1 MAASENRAIALNV
14 SESGAPRTTSSR
26 TCCWADRSCSATSD
40 DAVWVVVDGN
50 SVVRVIRE
58 SASGQ
63 PARIPVDSAAVTSR
77 FPGAIT
83 ELQVCRDGT
92 RVSMVIDGQV
102 VLAGVEQTP
111 GGEFA
116 LTFPRRLGFGL
127 GNSVV
132 SLSWRTGD
140 DMVVTRNDPAHPV
153 SYVNLDGVNSDG
165 PSNNLVMPV
174 SAVAANPS
182 AVYVA
187 DARGVLQLLAT
198 SAGNGQAWSELRPF
212 MMPGAVPVMPG

>member
-1 MAASENRAIALNV
+1 
-14 SESGAPRTTSSR
+14 
-26 TCCWADRSCSATSD
+26 
-40 DAVWVVVDGN
+40 
-50 SVVRVIRE
+50 
-58 SASGQ
+58 
-63 PARIPVDSAAVTSR
+63 VDSAAVTSR
-77 FPGAIT
+77 YPGSIS
-83 ELQVCRDGT
+83 ELQVSRDGT
-92 RVSMVIDGQV
+92 RVAMVIEGQV

-116 LTFPRRLGFGL
+116 LTYPRRIGFGL
-127 GNSVV
+127 GKSVV

-140 DMVVTRNDPAHPV
+140 DMVVTRTDPAHPV

-187 DARGVLQLLAT
+187 DARGILQLLAT
-198 SAGNGQAWSELRPF
+198 SAESGQTWTELRPF
-212 MMPGAVPVMPG
+212 MVPGAVPVMPG

>member
-1 MAASENRAIALNV
+1 MLSRPSWAL
-14 SESGAPRTTSSR
+14 
-26 TCCWADRSCSATSD
+26 D

-58 SASGQ
+58 EASGQ
-63 PARIPVDSAAVTSR
+63 PARIPVDSAAITSR

-83 ELQVCRDGT
+83 ELQVSRDGT
-92 RVSMVIDGQV
+92 RVAMVVDGKV

-116 LTFPRRLGFGL
+116 LTYPRRIGFGL

-198 SAGNGQAWSELRPF
+198 SATSGQAWAELRPF
-212 MMPGAVPVMPG
+212 MVPGTVPVMPG